1 MTVKVEL
8 KQPQKNLKKRK
19 NSDEPESKRYSGCVA
34 DTIFVIDSTSSV
46 SKIFEKHIEYVKNVI
61 ELLDISPE
69 ANHVAL
75 IAYASHRKNRVRYSL
90 SDAQSKEQALAK
102 LQALPFIGGITAT
115 GAALDVA
122 LKELDKTRSNVGA
135 NVVVV
140 TDGFSYDHVED
151 QAIHLHALENVRTF
165 AVSIGPYRREYEL
178 VILAGNEKNVFRGF
192 GTFRELA
199 DRLQQCIVGQT
210 SGVIG
215 RGGGKS
221 DKTDEGESNGGE
233 NSVKEDNSGVTAT
246 VATVTEAEDGTDE
259 QSTTREQVEVTNAPA
274 TSPSATSQP
283 YEDRGSTVSGEPSE
297 VAPSTIPAETKQHC
311 SINVVFVIDASGSL
325 TSRFQRQ
332 LETAIDLIDAFP
344 QDTNTTRLSVIKFA
358 GPKKSRIVF
367 PFSNLL
373 SGKDLKEQIRRI
385 RFTGGTTYINEALVK
400 AANELSNATDD
411 GARQLVVVFT
421 DGFTADD
428 PSKAA
433 KALHQQGI
441 PVLAVALDGDYPV
454 NRHDLEVI
462 ADDKS
467 HVFYN
472 DDIGELKSLINE
484 LANEC

>member
-1 MTVKVEL
+1 
-8 KQPQKNLKKRK
+8 
-19 NSDEPESKRYSGCVA
+19 
-34 DTIFVIDSTSSV
+34 
-46 SKIFEKHIEYVKNVI
+46 
-61 ELLDISPE
+61 
-69 ANHVAL
+69 
-75 IAYASHRKNRVRYSL
+75 
-90 SDAQSKEQALAK
+90 
-102 LQALPFIGGITAT
+102 LPFIGGITAT
-115 GAALDVA
+115 GAALDVT

-151 QAIHLHALENVRTF
+151 QAVHLHALENVRTF

-178 VILAGNEKNVFRGF
+178 VILAGNEKNVFRSF
-192 GTFRELA
+192 DTFRELA
-199 DRLQQCIVGQT
+199 DRLQQCIAGQT
-210 SGVIG
+210 SGVT
-215 RGGGKS
+215 GGAGKL
-221 DKTDEGESNGGE
+221 DTTDEGESNGGE

-246 VATVTEAEDGTDE
+246 VATVTEAEEGTDE
-259 QSTTREQVEVTNAPA
+259 QSITQEQVEVTNAPA
-274 TSPSATSQP
+274 TSSPASSQP
-283 YEDRGSTVSGEPSE
+283 YEEYGSTPGE
-297 VAPSTIPAETKQHC
+297 VAASTVPPEIKQHC
-311 SINVVFVIDASGSL
+311 SIDVVFVIDASGSL
-325 TSRFQRQ
+325 TARFQRQ

-373 SGKDLKEQIRRI
+373 SGKDLKEQIRRV
-385 RFTGGTTYINEALVK
+385 RFTGGTTYINEALAK
-400 AANELSNATDD
+400 AGNELSNATDD

-428 PSKAA
+428 PSRAA
-433 KALHQQGI
+433 KVLHQKGI

-472 DDIGELKSLINE
+472 EDINELKSLINE